1 MYTSAADLGGEWT
14 PMREIGNN
22 STFDAQFNRIST
34 VGKTCGVWSYHW
46 GAQRKYKTPAG
57 NFPRISIAAFNKR
70 YASMD
75 YYRYLEFSDKYGIIP
90 VQNGKT

>member
-46 GAQRKYKTPAG
+46 GAQRKYKTPDG
-57 NFPRISIAAFNKR
+57 NFPRISIAAFNKG

>member
-34 VGKTCGVWSYHW
+34 VGKPAEYGVTT
-46 GAQRKYKTPAG
+46 GERNENIKLRLA
-57 NFPRISIAAFNKR
+57 ISR
-70 YASMD
+70 
-75 YYRYLEFSDKYGIIP
+75 EF
-90 VQNGKT
+90 Q